1 MRAQGLED
9 ANLEWARQVIDR
21 QVGNMSRLVDDLL
34 DVSRIATGKLM
45 LRRERIELATVI
57 NRAVESCQQ
66 LIEAK
71 GHALEIDLSG
81 DPVSLNA
88 DEVRLT
94 QVFANL
100 LTNAAKYTDAGGKI
114 RVHAKANCGQAV
126 VSVQD
131 TGVGIRQE
139 MLSEV
144 FGLFTQIV
152 PTIDR
157 TEGGLGVGLALV
169 RRLVELHGGTVIA
182 ESPGP
187 GQGSTF
193 TVRLPIAQGDPKSPV
208 ADVTLPRQT
217 SAAKTALRVLVVDD
231 NADGAKSLAMLVKIM
246 GHETMTAFNGADGII
261 AVSSFRPNLIFLDI
275 GLPGMNGYEVC
286 RTIRNDPAVATTKL
300 VALTGWGTEEDKRRA
315 VEAGFD
321 FHLTK
326 PADSA
331 LVEEII
337 ASVANNRQ

>member
-1 MRAQGLED
+1 
-9 ANLEWARQVIDR
+9 
-21 QVGNMSRLVDDLL
+21 
-34 DVSRIATGKLM
+34 
-45 LRRERIELATVI
+45 
-57 NRAVESCQQ
+57 
-66 LIEAK
+66 
-71 GHALEIDLSG
+71 
-81 DPVSLNA
+81 
-88 DEVRLT
+88 
-94 QVFANL
+94 
-100 LTNAAKYTDAGGKI
+100 
-114 RVHAKANCGQAV
+114 
-126 VSVQD
+126 
-131 TGVGIRQE
+131 
-139 MLSEV
+139 
-144 FGLFTQIV
+144 
-152 PTIDR
+152 
-157 TEGGLGVGLALV
+157 
-169 RRLVELHGGTVIA
+169 
-182 ESPGP
+182 
-187 GQGSTF
+187 
-193 TVRLPIAQGDPKSPV
+193 
-208 ADVTLPRQT
+208 
-217 SAAKTALRVLVVDD
+217 LVVDD